1 MSSGVWF
8 NNDGLRVKF
17 GNRVPEDKIPAVPNT
32 MGLTKWHE
40 LDFTFSSL
48 NDDDIGTPGET
59 KVTGSSDRSE
69 VFPIPAG
76 AIIRGVFVRVGAQF
90 LTGTGLEAGL
100 EELDGSAIDVDGLID
115 EAGVGAVANLTA
127 NTTVVGETTL
137 LDTVLL
143 VNAYVRMR
151 WIGTDATAGTGTLV
165 VEYDI
170 HPLVQA
176 DTV

>member
-48 NDDDIGTPGET
+48 NDDDIGTPGQT
-59 KVTGSSDRSE
+59 VAAGSSDRSE
-69 VFPIPAG
+69 VFPIPEG
-76 AIIRGVFVRVGAQF
+76 AIIRGVYLRTGTAWA
-90 LTGTGLEAGL
+90 TGTGLEAGL
-100 EELDGSAIDVDGLID
+100 EQLDGTEIDNDGLFD
-115 EAGVGAVANLTA
+115 EAGTGAVANLVA
-127 NTTVVGETTL
+127 NRTVIGAATL
-137 LDTVLL
+137 IDTVLL
-143 VNAYVRMR
+143 FNAYVRMR
-151 WIGTDATAGTGTLV
+151 WIGTDATAGTATLV

-170 HPLVQA
+170 NPLVQT

>member
-40 LDFTFSSL
+40 LDLTFSSL

-59 KVTGSSDRSE
+59 QVAGSSDRSE
-69 VFPIPAG
+69 VFPIPSG
-76 AIIRGVFVRVGAQF
+76 AIIRGVYLRTGTAWA
-90 LTGTGLEAGL
+90 TGTGFEAGL
-100 EELDGSAIDVDGLID
+100 EQLDGTEIDNDGLFD
-115 EAGVGAVANLTA
+115 EAAAGAVANLVA
-127 NTTVVGETTL
+127 NR
-137 LDTVLL
+137 TVLGEATL
-143 VNAYVRMR
+143 IDSVLLFNAYVRAR
-151 WIGTDATAGTGTLV
+151 WIGTDATTGTLTLV
-165 VEYDI
+165 IEYDI
-170 HPLVQA
+170 NPLVQI